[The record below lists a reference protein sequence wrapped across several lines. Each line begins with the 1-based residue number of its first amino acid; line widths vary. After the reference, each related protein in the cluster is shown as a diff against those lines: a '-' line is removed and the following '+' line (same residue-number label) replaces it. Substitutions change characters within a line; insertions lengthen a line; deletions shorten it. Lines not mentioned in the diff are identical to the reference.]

1 MPEHGI
7 HTIDTGYV
15 RPCFDAAYL
24 VVENGRGAFVDC
36 GTNHSVDRLLAA
48 LAPAGLAPADI
59 DWLVLTH
66 VHLDH
71 AGGAGTLMRQLP
83 NARLVAHPRAAPH
96 MIDPA
101 RLIAGAMAVLGTAGV
116 APARFTVATGHD
128 ALPHGGRRCWGLRLI
143 RGRTLSASRCGP
155 SFTHA

>member
-1 MPEHGI
+1 MPGHGI

-15 RPCFDAAYL
+15 RPRFDAAYL

-48 LAPAGLAPADI
+48 LAPAGLTPDDV

-71 AGGAGTLMRQLP
+71 AGGAGTLMQHLP
-83 NARLVAHPRAAPH
+83 NAQLVAHPRAAPH

-101 RLIAGAMAVLGTAGV
+101 RLIAGAMAVYGEAEFTRHYGELLPVPAGRVVV
-116 APARFTVATGHD
+116 ADDGHVVD
-128 ALPHGGRRCWGLRLI
+128 LAGRPLR
-143 RGRTLSASRCGP
+143 
-155 SFTHA
+155 